1 MKKVFAFIFV
11 RGGSK
16 GLPKKNL
23 LSFGG
28 KPLFTH
34 AIELAKQ
41 IKEIERIFVSTDSR
55 EIMDIAIKHKA
66 EVIPRPKELAA
77 DNSPEIGAWRHAI
90 SFLKDQGEE
99 DYIFLSLPA
108 TSPLR
113 NSTDVTCCINAL
125 DEHTDGVITVTPA
138 SRNPY
143 FNMVSRDDDGSSSIL
158 LSSENLYRRQDAPA
172 VYDITTVAYV
182 SRPKFILQNDSL
194 FEGSLKSVIV
204 PKERAIDID
213 DYLDFK
219 FAEFLF
225 ETN

>member
-28 KPLFTH
+28 KPLFVH

-41 IKEIERIFVSTDSR
+41 INEIDRIFVSTDSK
-55 EIMDIAIKHKA
+55 EIISIAKEY
-66 EVIPRPKELAA
+66 EVEIISRPKELAA
-77 DNSPEIGAWRHAI
+77 DNSPEIEAWRHAI

-113 NSTDVTCCINAL
+113 NSLDISRCLEAL
-125 DEHTDGVITVTPA
+125 DDRTDGVITVTPA

-143 FNMVSRDDDGSSSIL
+143 FNMVSRDNNGLSSIL
-158 LSSENLYRRQDAPA
+158 LSSDSHFRRQDAPL
-172 VYDITTVAYV
+172 VYDMTTVAYV
-182 SRPKFILQNDSL
+182 SRPKFVLENDSL
-194 FEGSLKSVIV
+194 FAGVVKSVII

-219 FAEFLF
+219 FAELLL
-225 ETN
+225 EKE